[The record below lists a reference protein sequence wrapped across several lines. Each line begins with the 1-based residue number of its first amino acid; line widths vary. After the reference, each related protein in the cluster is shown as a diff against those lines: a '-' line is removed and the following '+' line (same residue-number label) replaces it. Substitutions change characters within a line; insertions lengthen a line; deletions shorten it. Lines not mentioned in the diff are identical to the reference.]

1 MNQKLTE
8 ELGGRGG
15 TQQKHKQKL
24 KPTKQKKINKLGKSN
39 FRRKMGRS
47 QQVPWDDV
55 EEGQE
60 KMEEIRGSPGKLENT
75 ALGHI
80 SNPF

>member
-15 TQQKHKQKL
+15 TQQKHKQNQ
-24 KPTKQKKINKLGKSN
+24 KPTKQKKKKSGKSN

-75 ALGHI
+75 ALGHS
-80 SNPF
+80 SNLF